1 MLLLNIYQTFPHA
14 GLVFGSLNI
23 SGGFSFC
30 KNATFLNQQA
40 HCFCK
45 GDIEN

>member
-14 GLVFGSLNI
+14 GLVSDSLNI
-23 SGGFSFC
+23 SRGFSSC
-30 KNATFLNQQA
+30 KNNTILNQQA